1 MKIID
6 SNKSVFEISQLH
18 PEVIQVLATLGFKDI
33 LLPGMLQ
40 SAGRMMTIR
49 KGATMKKIDWLLIE
63 STFSEKGFLIK

>member
-6 SNKSVFEISQLH
+6 SNKSVFEISQQY
-18 PEVIQVLATLGFKDI
+18 PELVQILATLGFKDI

-49 KGATMKKIDWLLIE
+49 KGATMKKIDWSIIE
-63 STFSEKGFLIK
+63 STFSEKGFLIQ

>member
-6 SNKSVFEISQLH
+6 SNKSVFEISQQY
-18 PEVIQVLATLGFKDI
+18 PELIQILSTLGFKDI

-49 KGATMKKIDWLLIE
+49 KGATMKKIEWSNIE
-63 STFSEKGFLIK
+63 STFSKHGFLIL

>member
-18 PEVIQVLATLGFKDI
+18 PEAIQVLATLGFKDI